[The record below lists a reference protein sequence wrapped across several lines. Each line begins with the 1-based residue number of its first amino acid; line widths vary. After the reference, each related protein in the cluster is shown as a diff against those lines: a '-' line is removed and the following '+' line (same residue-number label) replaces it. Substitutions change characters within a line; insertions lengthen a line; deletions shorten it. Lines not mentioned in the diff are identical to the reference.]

1 MARSGVLALGLA
13 AVLAAGAA
21 LGAAATARADTVEL
35 ACSPSWGN
43 IWPNS
48 EFLSIDTTAG
58 TVQQWTNLHS
68 RKAAAVNSAEITDTR
83 VQFSTGAASSGQGGD
98 FTLNRITGRLD
109 EVLHLNQL
117 ERSFS
122 CRRTSE
128 NQAPIF

>member
-1 MARSGVLALGLA
+1 MARSRVLVLGLA
-13 AVLAAGAA
+13 AVL
-21 LGAAATARADTVEL
+21 GAAAAFAAMSAQADTVDL

-48 EFLSIDTTAG
+48 EYLSIDTTAG
-58 TVQQWTNLHS
+58 TVLQWTSLHS
-68 RKAAAVNSAEITDTR
+68 RKGASPNSAEITDTHVR
-83 VQFSTGAASSGQGGD
+83 FSTGASSTGQGGD

-117 ERSFS
+117 QRSFT